1 MGFIDKMIKSKNIKE
16 STSDVL
22 FNKVEGI
29 VCLWVMALKS
39 IRIIINNIKP
49 IVLKT
54 FIHKL
59 WPLNQ

>member
-29 VCLWVMALKS
+29 VCLWVMTLKS

>member
-1 MGFIDKMIKSKNIKE
+1 MGFIDKMMKSKNIKE

-29 VCLWVMALKS
+29 VCIWVMALKS
-39 IRIIINNIKP
+39 IRIIINNVKP